1 MTIGSLRLKNLLILL
16 PLACSSLPG
25 EDADRAI
32 RRKLAVRVSLD
43 DAWAAWTTNEGARRF
58 LSDQTDI
65 EPVLGGKYEV
75 LFLPR
80 NPEGLRGCEGCR
92 VQTIVPK
99 KLLRMTWNPP
109 PHVEL
114 RGTGL
119 RTLVTLR
126 FTEVRPGEVVLH
138 FSQTGFGD
146 GPEWDRVFAY
156 FSRGTWDTLFQRF
169 VKAYGAN

>member
-1 MTIGSLRLKNLLILL
+1 MTIGNLHLPIILL
-16 PLACSSLPG
+16 LASSSLVG
-25 EDADRAI
+25 QDADRAI
-32 RRKLAVRVSLD
+32 RRKLVVKVSLD
-43 DAWAAWTTNEGARRF
+43 DAWAAWTTNEGARKF
-58 LSDQTDI
+58 LSDHTDV

-92 VQTIVPK
+92 VQSIVPK
-99 KLLRMTWNPP
+99 KLLRITWNPP
-109 PHVEL
+109 PHLEL
-114 RGTGL
+114 RASGL

-126 FTEVRPGEVVLH
+126 FTEVRPGEVALQ

-146 GPEWDRVFAY
+146 GPEWYRVFAY

-169 VKAYGAN
+169 VIAHGAN